1 MAKKKI
7 CLIDEDGR
15 YGGPQKRMIVA
26 TNEIDK
32 SNYDIEFLIPVND
45 TLIFEEILQ
54 DNKLKYTK
62 KNITRLSL
70 EPKFFFK
77 YFLFFFYEILII
89 KKFLKKE
96 KFQIVQINSTSQ
108 FKGLIAGLLLN
119 LKIIWVIE
127 DTYMPLPVVL
137 VFKLLASLSKCH
149 IIYTSDRV
157 YEFYLK
163 NNHFNKK
170 TKIYA
175 PVKIEQDDNKKI
187 NNTNQI
193 NILTISGYVPVK
205 GLECFI
211 EICNHLKLNK
221 NYDFKFTI
229 CGSKISSQIAYY
241 EKIQKLINISN
252 LKIEQ
257 LGFRKNINKLL
268 KECDIFLCTSLSEA
282 GPMTLF
288 EAMAMGKPVVT
299 SDVGAS
305 RELIEKKYHGYIIP
319 INDSL
324 KFAEK
329 ILELLNNKNK
339 MMQFALDNY
348 ARANQLVCS
357 KEVAKKYCKIYESF

>member
-1 MAKKKI
+1 MFKKKV

-15 YGGPQKRMIVA
+15 YGGPQKRMVIT

-32 SNYDIEFLIPVND
+32 SSYEIEFLIPEND

-54 DNKLKYTK
+54 ENKLKYTK

-70 EPKFFFK
+70 EPKILFK
-77 YFLFFFYEILII
+77 YFLLFFYEILMI
-89 KKFLKKE
+89 KNFLKKE
-96 KFQIVQINSTSQ
+96 KFQIIQINSTSQ

-127 DTYMPLPVVL
+127 DTYMPLPVVI
-137 VFKLLASLSKCH
+137 VFKILARLSKCH
-149 IIYTSDRV
+149 IIYTSERV
-157 YEFYLK
+157 YKFYLK
-163 NNHFNKK
+163 DNHFNQK
-170 TKIYA
+170 TKIFA
-175 PVKIEQDDNKKI
+175 PVKIERDVNKKI

-193 NILTISGYVPVK
+193 KILTISGYVPVK

-221 NYDFKFTI
+221 EYDFKFTI
-229 CGSKISSQIAYY
+229 CGSKISSQILYY
-241 EKIQKLINISN
+241 KKIQKLIDISN

-288 EAMAMGKPVVT
+288 EAIAMGKPVVT

-305 RELIEKKYHGYIIP
+305 REIIGKKYHNYIVP
-319 INDSL
+319 INEPY

-329 ILELLNNKNK
+329 ILDLLNNRNK
-339 MMQFALDNY
+339 MMQFASDNCI
-348 ARANQLVCS
+348 RASQLVCS
-357 KEVAKKYCKIYESF
+357 KVIAEKYCKIYDDI